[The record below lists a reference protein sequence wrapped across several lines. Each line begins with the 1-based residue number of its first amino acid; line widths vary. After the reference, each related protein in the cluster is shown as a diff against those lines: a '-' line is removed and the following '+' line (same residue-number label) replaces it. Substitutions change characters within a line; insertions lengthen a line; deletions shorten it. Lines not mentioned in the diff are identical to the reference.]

1 MADNE
6 EPWGLREKA
15 GEASWR
21 RELCIALKMGEAGGK
36 TLQLNEHQAKAQ
48 RKARGGACT
57 CCD

>member
-48 RKARGGACT
+48 RKARGL
-57 CCD
+57 